1 MIEGIDILA
10 VCKIY
15 KEKHNNMPK
24 LTESLEATLLKPYSK
39 WAMKIRRIIIN
50 LYRPILH
57 DRSESIFNLD
67 LLFYLMFTLFGCSG
81 ILLAVGVDQPEF
93 GYPFLAG
100 WVLVFITQFYLRY
113 FPQTWAEMY
122 DYEKAAFRELHRL
135 RKNWSPKLKK

>member
-1 MIEGIDILA
+1 
-10 VCKIY
+10 
-15 KEKHNNMPK
+15 MPK
-24 LTESLEATLLKPYSK
+24 STESLEATLLKPYSK
-39 WAMKIRRIIIN
+39 WAMKIRRVLIN

-57 DRSESIFNLD
+57 DKSESFFNLD

-81 ILLAVGVDQPEF
+81 ILLAMGVDQPEF
-93 GYPFLAG
+93 SYPFLAG
-100 WVLVFITQFYLRY
+100 WVLVFISQFYLRY

>member
-1 MIEGIDILA
+1 
-10 VCKIY
+10 
-15 KEKHNNMPK
+15 MPK
-24 LTESLEATLLKPYSK
+24 STESLEANLLKPYSK
-39 WAMKIRRIIIN
+39 WAMKIRRVLIN

-57 DRSESIFNLD
+57 DKSESFFNLD

-81 ILLAVGVDQPEF
+81 ILLAMGVDQPEF
-93 GYPFLAG
+93 SYPFLAG
-100 WVLVFITQFYLRY
+100 WVLVFISQFYLRY

>member
-1 MIEGIDILA
+1 MA
-10 VCKIY
+10 KKI
-15 KEKHNNMPK
+15 
-24 LTESLEATLLKPYSK
+24 ESLEATLLKPYSK

-81 ILLAVGVDQPEF
+81 ILLAIGVDQPEF

-100 WVLVFITQFYLRY
+100 WVLVFITQIYLRY

-122 DYEKAAFRELHRL
+122 DYEKTAFRELHRL

>member
-1 MIEGIDILA
+1 MDTLYYKNN
-10 VCKIY
+10 KI
-15 KEKHNNMPK
+15 KMAKK
-24 LTESLEATLLKPYSK
+24 IESLEATLLKPYSK

-57 DRSESIFNLD
+57 DRSESFFNLD

-81 ILLAVGVDQPEF
+81 ILLAMGVDQPEF
-93 GYPFLAG
+93 SYPFLSG
-100 WVLVFITQFYLRY
+100 WILVFISQFYLRF